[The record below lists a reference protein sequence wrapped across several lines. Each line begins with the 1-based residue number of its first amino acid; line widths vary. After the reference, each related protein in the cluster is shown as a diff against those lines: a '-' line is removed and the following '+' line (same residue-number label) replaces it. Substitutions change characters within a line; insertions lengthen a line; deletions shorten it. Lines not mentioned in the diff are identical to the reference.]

1 MVLPKNTAT
10 NPAVFPLSLTAGV
23 LLALCISVGVRLN
36 KERPPSQ
43 HSHYYNHLFDK
54 PAPSF
59 EVAGLNGGRVSFQ
72 KGAETWLLYFTDSGS
87 EACNAAYPILKK
99 VAQYVPVTVI
109 GLGERTQLIDKMDQ
123 HGIAATVGY
132 DSLRSVPPLYQAEV
146 FPSAMLIDPE
156 GIVRQAAIGS
166 NGIERIV
173 MDFVQ
178 KEKGER

>member
-10 NPAVFPLSLTAGV
+10 NSAVFPLSLAAGV

-36 KERPPSQ
+36 KERTPS
-43 HSHYYNHLFDK
+43 YYFQPYALLLDK

-59 EVAGLNGGRVSFQ
+59 EIEGLSGGRVSSP
-72 KGAETWLLYFTDSGS
+72 KDAETWLLYFTDSGS
-87 EACNAAYPILKK
+87 EACDAAYPTLKK
-99 VAQYVPVTVI
+99 IAQYVPVTVV
-109 GLGERTQLIDKMDQ
+109 GLGDRTQLSDKMDQ
-123 HGIAATVGY
+123 YGIAVTVGY
-132 DSLRSVPPLYQAEV
+132 DSLQTVPPLYQADV
-146 FPSAMLIDPE
+146 FPSAMLIDSE

-178 KEKGER
+178 KEKGGR